1 MVEPPTSRR
10 AEALVLSDE
19 LLADIELARLS
30 PPQIARKAYRLA
42 RLLDDEDAMGW
53 LHFEVNG
60 YTLLQ
65 PENVFEPG
73 AGRRHI
79 DPTAGSSVR
88 TARRQLRR
96 PPWDSSRQT

>member
-53 LHFEVNG
+53 LHFEV
-60 YTLLQ
+60 TVTPFFSPRMSLSR
-65 PENVFEPG
+65 G